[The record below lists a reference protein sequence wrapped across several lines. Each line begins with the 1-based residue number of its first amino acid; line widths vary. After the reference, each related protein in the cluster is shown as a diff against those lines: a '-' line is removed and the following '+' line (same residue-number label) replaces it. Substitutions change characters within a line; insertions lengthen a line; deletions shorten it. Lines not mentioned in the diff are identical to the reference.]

1 MNCAMR
7 KINLKENKVLFLMLA
22 SVCVIFCT
30 SGCSSQKKK
39 NGLPESDGRAAGGT
53 SVGIANPVV
62 QSDPQEILDVLGI
75 RFNEPEG
82 ASGVRYSIIGGKTA
96 QMDFVWKGIECTARI
111 SGEPSFTDISG
122 MYFSWKSEISTKIER
137 CDAVVKLAESGGSTT
152 GVCMWYDTV
161 PGLMCSV
168 SMKND
173 ATQELLEAIARQ
185 VYTIVYV

>member
-7 KINLKENKVLFLMLA
+7 KINLKENKVLFLLLA
-22 SVCVIFCT
+22 SVCVIFCA

-39 NGLPESDGRAAGGT
+39 NGLTEADGRAAGGT
-53 SVGIANPVV
+53 SFGIANPVV
-62 QSDPQEILDVLGI
+62 LSDPQEILDVLGI

-96 QMDFVWKGIECTARI
+96 QMDFVWNGIECTARI

-122 MYFSWKSEISTKIER
+122 MYFSWMPEICTKIER

-168 SMKND
+168 SMKNN

>member
-22 SVCVIFCT
+22 SVCVIFCA

-39 NGLPESDGRAAGGT
+39 NGLPEADGTAL
-53 SVGIANPVV
+53 GIANPVV
-62 QSDPQEILDVLGI
+62 QSDPEEILEVLGI

-82 ASGVRYSIIGGKTA
+82 ASRVRYSIIGGKTA
-96 QMDFVWKGIECTARI
+96 QMDFVWKGVECTARI

-122 MYFSWKSEISTKIER
+122 MYFSWKSEINTNVGR
-137 CDAVVKLAESGGSTT
+137 CAATVKLAEAGGSTT
-152 GVCMWYDTV
+152 GVCLWYDTV

>member
-7 KINLKENKVLFLMLA
+7 KINLKENKVLFLLLA

-96 QMDFVWKGIECTARI
+96 QMDFVWKGVECTARI

>member
-22 SVCVIFCT
+22 SVCVIFCA

-39 NGLPESDGRAAGGT
+39 NGLPEADGTAL
-53 SVGIANPVV
+53 GIANPVV
-62 QSDPQEILDVLGI
+62 QSNPEEILEVLGI

-96 QMDFVWKGIECTARI
+96 QMDFVWNGVECTARI

-122 MYFSWKSEISTKIER
+122 MYFSWKSEISTKIEL

-152 GVCMWYDTV
+152 GVCLWYDIV

>member
-1 MNCAMR
+1 MNGAVR
-7 KINLKENKVLFLMLA
+7 KMNLKGYKVFSLLFA
-22 SVCVIFCT
+22 AFCVIFCA
-30 SGCSSQKKK
+30 SGCSLQKKK
-39 NGLPESDGRAAGGT
+39 NVLQDDDGTA
-53 SVGIANPVV
+53 VGIANPVV
-62 QSDPQEILDVLGI
+62 QSNPEEILEQLGI

-96 QMDFVWKGIECTARI
+96 QMDFVWNGVECTARI

-168 SMKND
+168 SVKSG
-173 ATQELLEAIARQ
+173 ATQELLEELSRQ

>member
-7 KINLKENKVLFLMLA
+7 KIKLKENKVLFLLLA

-96 QMDFVWKGIECTARI
+96 QMDFVWKGVECTARI

>member
-1 MNCAMR
+1 MNGAVR
-7 KINLKENKVLFLMLA
+7 KMNLKGYKVFSLLFA
-22 SVCVIFCT
+22 AFCVLLCA
-30 SGCSSQKKK
+30 SGCSLQKKK
-39 NGLPESDGRAAGGT
+39 NVLQDDDGTA
-53 SVGIANPVV
+53 VGIANPVV
-62 QSDPQEILDVLGI
+62 QSDPQEILEVLGI
-75 RFNEPEG
+75 CFNEPEG

-96 QMDFVWKGIECTARI
+96 QMDFVWNGVECTARI

>member
-7 KINLKENKVLFLMLA
+7 KINLKENKVLFLLLA

-62 QSDPQEILDVLGI
+62 QSNPEEILEVLGI

-96 QMDFVWKGIECTARI
+96 QMDFVWKGVECTARI

-173 ATQELLEAIARQ
+173 ATQELLESISRQ

>member
-7 KINLKENKVLFLMLA
+7 KINLKENKVLFLLLA
-22 SVCVIFCT
+22 SVCVIFCA
-30 SGCSSQKKK
+30 SGCTSQKKK
-39 NGLPESDGRAAGGT
+39 NGLPEADGRAAFGT
-53 SVGIANPVV
+53 SFGIANPVV

-96 QMDFVWKGIECTARI
+96 QMDFVWNGVECTARI

>member
-22 SVCVIFCT
+22 SVCVIFCA

-39 NGLPESDGRAAGGT
+39 NGLLEADGTAL
-53 SVGIANPVV
+53 GIANPVV
-62 QSDPQEILDVLGI
+62 QSNPEEILEVLGI

-96 QMDFVWKGIECTARI
+96 QMDFVWKGVECTARI

-173 ATQELLEAIARQ
+173 ATQELLEAISRQ

>member
-1 MNCAMR
+1 MNGAVR
-7 KINLKENKVLFLMLA
+7 KMNLKGYKVFSLLFA
-22 SVCVIFCT
+22 AFCVLLCA
-30 SGCSSQKKK
+30 SGCSLQKKK
-39 NGLPESDGRAAGGT
+39 NVLQDDDGTA
-53 SVGIANPVV
+53 VGIANPVV
-62 QSDPQEILDVLGI
+62 QSDLEEILDVLGI

-82 ASGVRYSIIGGKTA
+82 ASEVRYSIIGGKTA
-96 QMDFVWKGIECTARI
+96 QMDFVWNGVECTARI

-173 ATQELLEAIARQ
+173 ATQELLESISRQ

>member
-7 KINLKENKVLFLMLA
+7 KINLKENKVLFLLLA

-122 MYFSWKSEISTKIER
+122 MYFSWRSEISTKIER

-173 ATQELLEAIARQ
+173 ATQELLESISRQ

>member
-7 KINLKENKVLFLMLA
+7 KINLKENKVLFLLLA

-39 NGLPESDGRAAGGT
+39 NGLPESDGRAADGT
-53 SVGIANPVV
+53 ALGIANPVV
-62 QSDPQEILDVLGI
+62 QSDPEEILEVLGI

-82 ASGVRYSIIGGKTA
+82 ASRVRYSIIGGKTA
-96 QMDFVWKGIECTARI
+96 QMDFVWKGVECTARI

-122 MYFSWKSEISTKIER
+122 MYFSWKSEINTNVGR
-137 CDAVVKLAESGGSTT
+137 CAATVKLAETGGSTT
-152 GVCMWYDTV
+152 GVCLWYDIV

-168 SMKND
+168 SVKSG
-173 ATQELLEAIARQ
+173 ATQELLEELSRQ

>member
-22 SVCVIFCT
+22 SVCVIFCA

-39 NGLPESDGRAAGGT
+39 NVLQDDDGTA
-53 SVGIANPVV
+53 VGIANPVV
-62 QSDPQEILDVLGI
+62 QSNPEEILEQLGI

-122 MYFSWKSEISTKIER
+122 MYFSWKSEINTNVGR
-137 CDAVVKLAESGGSTT
+137 CAATVKLAEAGGSTT
-152 GVCMWYDTV
+152 GVCLWYDTV

>member
-7 KINLKENKVLFLMLA
+7 KINLKENKVLFLLLA
-22 SVCVIFCT
+22 SVCVIFCA
-30 SGCSSQKKK
+30 SCCSSQKKK
-39 NGLPESDGRAAGGT
+39 NGLTEADGRAAGGT
-53 SVGIANPVV
+53 SFGIANPVV
-62 QSDPQEILDVLGI
+62 LSDPQEILDVLGI
-75 RFNEPEG
+75 RFNEPDG

-96 QMDFVWKGIECTARI
+96 QMDFVWNGIECTARI

-122 MYFSWKSEISTKIER
+122 MYFSWMPEICTKIER

-168 SMKND
+168 SVKSG

>member
-22 SVCVIFCT
+22 SVCVIFCA

-39 NGLPESDGRAAGGT
+39 NGLPEADGTAL
-53 SVGIANPVV
+53 GIANPVV
-62 QSDPQEILDVLGI
+62 QSNPEEILEVLGI

-82 ASGVRYSIIGGKTA
+82 ASRVRYSIICGKTA

-137 CDAVVKLAESGGSTT
+137 CAATVKLAEVGGSTT
-152 GVCMWYDTV
+152 GVCLWYDTV

-168 SMKND
+168 SVKSG
-173 ATQELLEAIARQ
+173 ATQELLEELSRQ

>member
-1 MNCAMR
+1 MNGAVR
-7 KINLKENKVLFLMLA
+7 KMNLKGYKVFSLLFA
-22 SVCVIFCT
+22 AFCVLLCA
-30 SGCSSQKKK
+30 SGCSLQKKK
-39 NGLPESDGRAAGGT
+39 NVLQDDDGTA
-53 SVGIANPVV
+53 VGIVNPVV
-62 QSDPQEILDVLGI
+62 QSNPEEILEQLGI

-96 QMDFVWKGIECTARI
+96 QMDFVWNGVECTARI
-111 SGEPSFTDISG
+111 SGETAFTDISG
-122 MYFSWKSEISTKIER
+122 MYFSWKTVTDTDIGR
-137 CDAVVKLAESGGSTT
+137 CPAVVKLADSGGSSV
-152 GVCMWYDTV
+152 GVCLWYDTV

>member
-39 NGLPESDGRAAGGT
+39 NGLPEADGRAAVGT
-53 SVGIANPVV
+53 ALGIANPVV
-62 QSDPQEILDVLGI
+62 QSNPEEILEVLGI

-96 QMDFVWKGIECTARI
+96 QMDFVWNGVECTARI

-152 GVCMWYDTV
+152 GVCLWYDTV

-168 SMKND
+168 SVKSG
-173 ATQELLEAIARQ
+173 ATQELLEELSRQ

>member
-1 MNCAMR
+1 MNGAVR
-7 KINLKENKVLFLMLA
+7 KMNLKGYKVFSLLFA
-22 SVCVIFCT
+22 AFCVIFCT

-96 QMDFVWKGIECTARI
+96 QMDFVWKGVECTARI

-122 MYFSWKSEISTKIER
+122 MYFSWKSEINTNVGR
-137 CDAVVKLAESGGSTT
+137 CAATVKLAEAGGSTI
-152 GVCMWYDTV
+152 GVCLWYDTV

-168 SMKND
+168 SVKSG
-173 ATQELLEAIARQ
+173 ATQELLEELSRQ

>member
-1 MNCAMR
+1 MNGAVR
-7 KINLKENKVLFLMLA
+7 KMNLKGYKVFSLLFA
-22 SVCVIFCT
+22 AFCVLLCA
-30 SGCSSQKKK
+30 SGCSLQKKK
-39 NGLPESDGRAAGGT
+39 NVLQDDDGTA
-53 SVGIANPVV
+53 VGIVNPVV
-62 QSDPQEILDVLGI
+62 QSNPEEILEVLGI

-173 ATQELLEAIARQ
+173 ATQELLESISRQ

>member
-1 MNCAMR
+1 MNGAVR
-7 KINLKENKVLFLMLA
+7 KMNLKGYKVFSLLFA
-22 SVCVIFCT
+22 AFCVLLCA
-30 SGCSSQKKK
+30 SGCSLQKKK
-39 NGLPESDGRAAGGT
+39 NVLQDDDGTA
-53 SVGIANPVV
+53 VGIANPVV
-62 QSDPQEILDVLGI
+62 QSDPQEILEVLGI
-75 RFNEPEG
+75 CFNEPEG

-96 QMDFVWKGIECTARI
+96 QMDFVWKGVECTARI

-122 MYFSWKSEISTKIER
+122 MYFSWKSEINTNVGR
-137 CDAVVKLAESGGSTT
+137 CAATVKLAEAGGSTT
-152 GVCMWYDTV
+152 GVCLWYDTV

>member
-22 SVCVIFCT
+22 SVCVIFCA

-39 NGLPESDGRAAGGT
+39 NGLTEADGRAAGGT
-53 SVGIANPVV
+53 ALGIANPVV
-62 QSDPQEILDVLGI
+62 QSDSEEILEVLGI

-96 QMDFVWKGIECTARI
+96 QMDFVWNGVECTARI

-168 SMKND
+168 SVKSG
-173 ATQELLEAIARQ
+173 ATQELLEELSRQ

>member
-22 SVCVIFCT
+22 SVCVIFCA

-39 NGLPESDGRAAGGT
+39 NGLPEADGTAF
-53 SVGIANPVV
+53 GIANPVV
-62 QSDPQEILDVLGI
+62 QSNPEEILEVLGI

-82 ASGVRYSIIGGKTA
+82 ASGVRYSIIVGKTA
-96 QMDFVWKGIECTARI
+96 QMDFVWNGVECTARI

-137 CDAVVKLAESGGSTT
+137 CDAVVKLAESGGSTI

-168 SMKND
+168 SVKSG
-173 ATQELLEAIARQ
+173 ATQELLEELSRQ

>member
-7 KINLKENKVLFLMLA
+7 KINLKENKVLFLLLA

-39 NGLPESDGRAAGGT
+39 NGLPESDGRAAVGT
-53 SVGIANPVV
+53 ALGIANPVV
-62 QSDPQEILDVLGI
+62 QSNPEEILEVLGI

-96 QMDFVWKGIECTARI
+96 QMDFVWNGVECTARI

-173 ATQELLEAIARQ
+173 ATQELLEAISRQ

>member
-7 KINLKENKVLFLMLA
+7 KINLKEYKVLFLLLA

-39 NGLPESDGRAAGGT
+39 NGLTEADGRAAGGT
-53 SVGIANPVV
+53 SFGIANPVV

-96 QMDFVWKGIECTARI
+96 QMDFVWNGVECTARI
-111 SGEPSFTDISG
+111 SGEPFFTDISG
-122 MYFSWKSEISTKIER
+122 MYFSWKSEINTNVGR

-168 SMKND
+168 SVKSG
-173 ATQELLEAIARQ
+173 ATQELLEELSRQ